1 MKNSLALASLSLAVS
16 AFILSLKLL
25 QPATI
30 GIYIGS
36 GSNAILIGNAPGLY
50 TFSDVIVVFV
60 ASLVAGASATVILLS
75 RTGGIG
81 RPLSETVLNDRK
93 AKWANVSTT
102 LKDDE
107 IEVYQAVL
115 EAGGLLSQRELVEKT
130 GLSKATVSRALDLLE
145 SKSLV
150 EKRRRGMSN
159 MIFLK

>member
-1 MKNSLALASLSLAVS
+1 MKNSLALASSSLAVS

-36 GSNAILIGNAPGLY
+36 GGNAILIGNAPGLY

-75 RTGGIG
+75 KTSGASP
-81 RPLSETVLNDRK
+81 PLSQTILNDRK
-93 AKWANVSTT
+93 AKWANLSTT
-102 LKDDE
+102 LKGDE
-107 IEVYQAVL
+107 TKVYQSIL
-115 EAGGLLSQRELVEKT
+115 EAGGLMSQGELVEKT

-145 SKSLV
+145 SKGLV

-159 MIFLK
+159 TIILK